1 MKTIGKIDNFPLYL
15 ISVFLLLIVILP
27 CVAYSTSDRRVW
39 NGVIKHSDEFVLD
52 HAGDS
57 YAKFKLYDKDST
69 CVCSVLLSM
78 ADERASVWNEGTL
91 IGSSFNRR
99 KSKKAFNLLY
109 EKIPV
114 EKRPAY
120 HSKEEVIEY
129 FKHKDK

>member
-1 MKTIGKIDNFPLYL
+1 MKTIGKIDNFPLYIIVAIIL
-15 ISVFLLLIVILP
+15 AIIVIP
-27 CVAYSTSDRRVW
+27 GVFRSTSDLRVW
-39 NGVIKHSDEFVLD
+39 NGVIKNSDEFVLD

-69 CVCSVLLSM
+69 CVCSVLLNI
-78 ADERASVWNEGTL
+78 AYERASVWNEGTL
-91 IGSSFNRR
+91 IGSSFNSR